1 MRTEELLIFSGLLI
15 SAFFILYFSLFNR
28 IERGGRNYIIAGLS
42 FALYTFLYDFF
53 LINGYNRYLVWFYI
67 FYLPIIFSF
76 YPIIYHY
83 LVYAVGDKNK
93 RILVKVFSYLPLVV
107 FLLLV
112 VFYLPLDFQSKID
125 FITKDI
131 NSFKDQSEPYKT
143 FQIII
148 HSLYYFQF
156 VIFTTIFFHLY
167 FSQRKRK
174 SAGKNK
180 KLFLPGWLFL
190 FITIII
196 MYEVI
201 YLFIVLFDF
210 SIYDRT
216 IEAIANFMF
225 LFLLGFLG
233 VYHDAMM
240 IKMKLES
247 EDAKEVIDSLIIKK
261 ETIEPSDAELVIN
274 KLEMLISGQK
284 LYKNPGLKLEHIA
297 KKFHIPVNKLSMIIN
312 RQTGNNFSFFLNKIR
327 IDEAKHLM
335 HSNEKKQKIEDIYLQ
350 VGYYT
355 RSTFN
360 RAFKQIEGKT
370 PTEFISSDL

>member
-15 SAFFILYFSLFNR
+15 SAFFILYFVVFNR
-28 IERGGRNYIIAGLS
+28 IERGGRNFIIAGLS
-42 FALYTFLYDFF
+42 FAFYTFLYDFL
-53 LINGYNRYLVWFYI
+53 LINGYNRYLVWLYI

-83 LVYAVGDKNK
+83 LVYAVGDSNK
-93 RILVKVFSYLPLVV
+93 RIVVKVFSYLPFLV
-107 FLLLV
+107 LLLIV
-112 VFYLPLDFQSKID
+112 VIYLPLDFQSKVD

-131 NSFKDQSEPYKT
+131 ISFTDHSEPYKT

-148 HSLYYFQF
+148 HTLYYFQF
-156 VIFTTIFFHLY
+156 VIFATIFFQLY
-167 FSQRKRK
+167 FTHKKQKTV
-174 SAGKNK
+174 AQNK

-196 MYEVI
+196 SYEVI

-210 SIYDRT
+210 SLYNRI
-216 IEAIANFMF
+216 IEAVLNFML

-233 VYHDAMM
+233 IYHDAML

-247 EDAKEVIDSLIIKK
+247 EDAKEVIDSLIMKK
-261 ETIEPSDAELVIN
+261 ETIETSDTELIVN
-274 KLEMLISGQK
+274 KLGKLITEQK
-284 LYKNPGLKLEHIA
+284 LYENPGLKLEHIS
-297 KKFHIPVNKLSMIIN
+297 KKIHMPVNKLSMIIN

-327 IDEAKHLM
+327 IDEAKRLM
-335 HSNEKKQKIEDIYLQ
+335 QSSEQKQKIEEIYLQ

-370 PTEFISSDL
+370 PTEFIASDL

>member
-53 LINGYNRYLVWFYI
+53 LINGYNRYLVWLYI

-93 RILVKVFSYLPLVV
+93 RIVVKVFSYLPLVV

-131 NSFKDQSEPYKT
+131 NSFKDPSEPYKT

-156 VIFTTIFFHLY
+156 VIFATIFFHLY

-174 SAGKNK
+174 SSGKSK
-180 KLFLPGWLFL
+180 KLFFL
-190 FITIII
+190 QS
-196 MYEVI
+196 V
-201 YLFIVLFDF
+201 
-210 SIYDRT
+210 
-216 IEAIANFMF
+216 
-225 LFLLGFLG
+225 
-233 VYHDAMM
+233 
-240 IKMKLES
+240 
-247 EDAKEVIDSLIIKK
+247 
-261 ETIEPSDAELVIN
+261 
-274 KLEMLISGQK
+274 
-284 LYKNPGLKLEHIA
+284 
-297 KKFHIPVNKLSMIIN
+297 
-312 RQTGNNFSFFLNKIR
+312 
-327 IDEAKHLM
+327 
-335 HSNEKKQKIEDIYLQ
+335 
-350 VGYYT
+350 
-355 RSTFN
+355 
-360 RAFKQIEGKT
+360 
-370 PTEFISSDL
+370 